1 MRVFSSSDVLVNKK
15 VVKLPLN
22 WHKAEFL
29 CTSILLVTP
38 SNIFSGGGDLLS
50 KAKYCYLAINW
61 SVEMVSSIYL
71 FTLSSHCETC
81 ISLENKTSDP

>member
-38 SNIFSGGGDLLS
+38 SNIFSGGGGSAFES
-50 KAKYCYLAINW
+50 KIL
-61 SVEMVSSIYL
+61 
-71 FTLSSHCETC
+71 LSSHQLVSRNGVQH
-81 ISLENKTSDP
+81 ISLHTFFTL